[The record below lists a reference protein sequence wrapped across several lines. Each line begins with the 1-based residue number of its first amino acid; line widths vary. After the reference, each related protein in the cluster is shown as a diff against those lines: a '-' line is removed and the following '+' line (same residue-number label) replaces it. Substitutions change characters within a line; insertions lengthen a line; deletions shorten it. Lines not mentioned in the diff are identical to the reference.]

1 MKKKWL
7 SFRTIPS
14 CFFIY
19 FFFNVSDA
27 RSQSGTPPA
36 PGLEEPPA
44 SSIDLHLI
52 PIIIIAIILAF
63 FVTRKNVTQ

>member
-1 MKKKWL
+1 M
-7 SFRTIPS
+7 
-14 CFFIY
+14 
-19 FFFNVSDA
+19 
-27 RSQSGTPPA
+27 TPPA
-36 PGLEEPPA
+36 PSLEEPPA